1 MTSLLPSVFD
11 LNKAFD
17 PFSVGFES
25 ILDDLK
31 KVSKNYPT
39 YPPYNIRKVKEDTYV
54 IEMAVAGFTK
64 NDLEV
69 TLDGN
74 KLVVRGTS
82 HDSSQ
87 SENYIFKGIADRN
100 FTRTFTLSDKVE
112 IKNAEMVNG
121 MLKIWLESLLN
132 TQNAVKKI
140 AIKDQT

>member
-82 HDSSQ
+82 HDNPQES
-87 SENYIFKGIADRN
+87 NFIFKGIADRN
-100 FTRTFTLSDKVE
+100 FVRTFTLSDKVE
-112 IKNAEMVNG
+112 IKDAEMVNG